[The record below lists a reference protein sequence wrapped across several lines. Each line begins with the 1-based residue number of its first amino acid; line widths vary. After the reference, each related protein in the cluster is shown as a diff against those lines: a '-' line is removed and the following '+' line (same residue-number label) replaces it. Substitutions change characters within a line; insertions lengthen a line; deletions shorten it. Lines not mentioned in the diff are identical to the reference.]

1 MSETKSIEERAARIC
16 KRLDYID
23 AWNAGGEEA
32 IELIDDLMAERGKK
46 VNLDEIFP
54 KEVMEKAKWFSCW
67 DPAQGESEEQ
77 VLPRYGIEQCLFNL
91 DLADLLK
98 GPIPVV
104 IIAYQRHRGR
114 TSDKE
119 LARVRVRL
127 GLTVEIVEEE
137 KTQTFVSSGP
147 PPKRWSPYPKEPK

>member
-1 MSETKSIEERAARIC
+1 MSETKSIEERYEKTDDLL
-16 KRLDYID
+16 KRLLEYREPKP
-23 AWNAGGEEA
+23 NTEEVYRQTRR
-32 IELIDDLMAERGKK
+32 LLKDLMAERGRE

-54 KEVMEKAKWFSCW
+54 KEVMERAKWFSCW

-91 DLADLLK
+91 DLADLFK

-114 TSDKE
+114 TSDTE

-127 GLTVEIVEEE
+127 GLTVEIVEED
-137 KTQTFVSSGP
+137 
-147 PPKRWSPYPKEPK
+147 